1 MADKKEFT
9 ISESLDRNIYFKMNN
24 KKPFLRDKI
33 NHFDIAPTILDSLG
47 FLPLGN
53 SRFGFGVSAL
63 RDDFDYKSHY
73 EKVMDKK
80 IVSDYLIHELFN
92 TSQ

>member
-1 MADKKEFT
+1 
-9 ISESLDRNIYFKMNN
+9 
-24 KKPFLRDKI
+24 
-33 NHFDIAPTILDSLG
+33 
-47 FLPLGN
+47 LPPDN
-53 SRFGFGVSAL
+53 SRFAFGVSAL